1 MPHTLCGAAAIVG
14 TGLAGCGDA
23 PRFSRLEILAQAAQA
38 AVADAGLDLC
48 DVDGLFT
55 ATLTDFMPALTV
67 AEYLGIRPAVIDGT
81 NVGGA
86 SFLQHAISAA
96 MALRLGI
103 CKVALICY
111 GSNQRSAARR
121 LTTLSRWDP
130 PPYEAP
136 YKPPYPIVAYAL
148 AASRHMYRYGTT
160 SEQLAEVAVA
170 ARRWASLNPLAYMR
184 TPLTVSE
191 VRASRMV
198 CDPLTV
204 RDCCLVTDG
213 AGAIVMV
220 ASERARDSRK
230 RAAYFLGGAHATWNR
245 QVSSAPDITA
255 TAAQESGVRAFAM
268 AGLSPADVDQAQ
280 LYDAFTINPILLLE
294 DLGFCPKGEGGR
306 FVEGGRIGPGG
317 ELPVNTNGG
326 GLSFCHPGMYGIFTL
341 IEAATQIRGEA
352 GDRQVEDTH
361 VVLCHGTGATF
372 SSQATVLLGSV
383 ATL

>member
-1 MPHTLCGAAAIVG
+1 VPHTLRGAAAIVG

-23 PRFSRLEILAQAAQA
+23 PGFGHLELLAQAAQA
-38 AVADAGLDLC
+38 ALADAGLDLC

-67 AEYLGIRPAVIDGT
+67 AEYLGMRPAVIDGT

-96 MALRLGI
+96 MALRLGL

-111 GSNQRSAARR
+111 GSNQRSAGRR
-121 LTTLSRWDP
+121 LITLSRSDP

-136 YKPPYPIVAYAL
+136 YKPRYPVVAYAL
-148 AASRHMYRYGTT
+148 AASRHMHLYGTT
-160 SEQLAEVAVA
+160 PEQLAEVAVA
-170 ARRWASLNPLAYMR
+170 ARRWARLNPMAYMR
-184 TPLTVSE
+184 GPLTVSD

-220 ASERARDSRK
+220 AAERARDARK
-230 RAAYFLGGAHATWNR
+230 PAAYFLGGAHATWNR
-245 QVSSAPDITA
+245 QVSSMPDITA
-255 TAAQESGVRAFAM
+255 TAAQESGARAFAM
-268 AGLSPADVDQAQ
+268 AGVSPAQVDQAQ
-280 LYDAFTINPILLLE
+280 LYDAFTINPILFLE
-294 DLGFCPKGEGGR
+294 DLGFCAKGEGGP

-341 IEAATQIRGEA
+341 IEATIQIRGEG
-352 GDRQVEDTH
+352 GDRQVDGSE
-361 VVLCHGTGATF
+361 VVLCHGNGGTF
-372 SSQATVLLGSV
+372 SSQATVLLGSA